1 MKIKNILKSTLAGI
15 LLVATI
21 ATTAFA
27 ANYDYKY
34 NLEYQLT
41 LNFIVDGDKK
51 VFTSGGR
58 GTAESTGIFGGKAK
72 ASHLYTRMESE
83 NWTVYADDTIT
94 WSLKDNTLVISG
106 NGITGN
112 CSTAVTPFYD
122 NVNIKTVIIEETV
135 KQVDMN
141 VFNGMPNLE
150 TIFVMNANTA
160 LNYALFELPNLKA
173 VIYGAN
179 LKDDMY
185 VDHHSATNPDLANNY
200 ETIILSKN
208 FASTGAFAKKFN
220 EYNTAIRNDAN
231 LFLTDI
237 SNTYTP
243 LTTNGVTIAENSNV
257 SYYAKYA
264 LESFAEYEDKTS
276 YENLLARVR
285 AYTQNLPQTAK
296 SMLPTELI
304 TGTTIETSNETISS
318 WAKADVARAKNL
330 GIVTASIP
338 NDYTE
343 NITREDFCEIVAPMY
358 EKLTGKEITEAV
370 YFQDTIS
377 DAVEKLAGIGI
388 VSGVGGKFFGST
400 RTITRAEAAAIFT
413 RIINKLGVSVPTAAT
428 SFTDANY
435 HWAANE
441 IKTCASMG
449 LITGTSSTTF
459 TPDGNLT
466 IEQAIVI
473 ALRAYDKLQ

>member
-34 NLEYQLT
+34 NLEHQLT

-160 LNYALFELPNLKA
+160 LNNSLFELPNLKA

-185 VDHHSATNPDLANNY
+185 VMHYAATNPDLANNY
-200 ETIILSKN
+200 KTIILSKN
-208 FASTGAFAKKFN
+208 IAVTGKFN
-220 EYNTAIRNDAN
+220 TVFEEYNTVIRNDVN

-237 SNTYTP
+237 NNSYTQLTNNGTTVAQNVNTY
-243 LTTNGVTIAENSNV
+243 G
-257 SYYAKYA
+257 KYA
-264 LESFAEYEDKTS
+264 LESFANYEDKTS
-276 YENLLARVR
+276 YNTLLSRVR

-296 SMLPTELI
+296 NMLPAELL
-304 TGTTIETSNETISS
+304 TGATIETSNETISS
-318 WAKADVARAKNL
+318 WAKSDVARAENL
-330 GIVTASIP
+330 GIIPASLP
-338 NDYTE
+338 NDYTK
-343 NITREDFCEIVAPMY
+343 NITREQFCEIIAPMY
-358 EKLTGKEITEAV
+358 EKLTGKEITETA
-370 YFQDTIS
+370 YFQDTS
-377 DAVEKLAGIGI
+377 SEAVEKLAGIGI

>member
-34 NLEYQLT
+34 NLEHQLT
-41 LNFIVDGDKK
+41 LNFVVDGDKK
-51 VFTSGGR
+51 AFTSGGR
-58 GTAESTGIFGGKAK
+58 GTAESTGIFGGKVIP
-72 ASHLYTRMESE
+72 SYLYTRMESE
-83 NWTVYADDTIT
+83 NWTVYVDDTIT
-94 WSLKDNTLVISG
+94 WSLKDDTLVISG

-135 KQVDMN
+135 KQVEPN

-160 LNYALFELPNLKA
+160 LNRSLFELPNLKA
-173 VIYGAN
+173 IIYGAN
-179 LKDDMY
+179 LKDDKY
-185 VDHHSATNPDLANNY
+185 VMHYTATNPDLANNY

-208 FASTGAFAKKFN
+208 IAVTGKFN
-220 EYNTAIRNDAN
+220 TTFEEYNTSMRNDVN
-231 LFLTDI
+231 LFLTDL
-237 SNTYTP
+237 SNSYTQ
-243 LTTNGVTIAENSNV
+243 LTNNGVTVAQNV
-257 SYYAKYA
+257 NNYGKYA
-264 LESFAEYEDKTS
+264 LESFADYEDKTS
-276 YENLLARVR
+276 YNTLLARVR
-285 AYTQNLPQTAK
+285 AYTKNLPQTAK
-296 SMLPTELI
+296 NMLPAELV
-304 TGTTIETSNETISS
+304 TGATIETSNETISS
-318 WAKADVARAKNL
+318 WAKSDVARAENL
-330 GIVTASIP
+330 GIIPAQIP
-338 NDYTE
+338 NDYTK
-343 NITREDFCEIVAPMY
+343 NITREQFCEIITPMY
-358 EKLTGKEITEAV
+358 EKLTGKEITETA
-370 YFQDTIS
+370 YFQDTNS
-377 DAVEKLAGIGI
+377 EAVEKLAGIGI

-473 ALRAYDKLQ
+473 ALRAYDML